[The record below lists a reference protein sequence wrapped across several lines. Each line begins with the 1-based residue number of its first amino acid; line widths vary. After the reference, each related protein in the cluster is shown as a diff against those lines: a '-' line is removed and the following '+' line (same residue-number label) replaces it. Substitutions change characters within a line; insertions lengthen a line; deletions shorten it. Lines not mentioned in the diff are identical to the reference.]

1 MHIVSRSPCTR
12 PAHTRKRLCKVS
24 AGDLAQLTYP
34 SGLTVFYRRN
44 ASGQITALDTKV
56 PGSNKP
62 TKPFI
67 ANLQYNALQMPTA
80 WNWQHCTVPVGVTG
94 TTPAATCAQAA
105 RQYDSAGRMTG
116 NEFAA
121 YGFDAASRINAI
133 TQNLYASLV
142 STSTA
147 TGTVTSSTSYYA
159 TPVSWSVGYDSRSRI
174 TSFNRINNPA
184 GSNATASAA
193 GNAAATFTYDP
204 NSNRLSSINKVTS
217 DTDLDGDF
225 DQFDK
230 ASTTAQ
236 TLAIG
241 AGTNKLLGF
250 SQTLT
255 STKGTKTLSTS
266 SQQVNYTLDAAG
278 NLTSDGLRTF
288 AYDATN
294 RHSQTTVSK
303 DGEASKITYLHNAM
317 GQRVFKS
324 EPQTG
329 QTLPNET
336 VLGTSFTNWLKTNFS
351 WLYATAQTNATLGNS
366 YVYADGQLPEY
377 AMLGE
382 YGNGGASSTGRTEYL
397 WLPTDS
403 GQAIPVGL
411 FRGNRFYAVH
421 ADHLNTPRLIN
432 DDSNK
437 AVWQW
442 PYSAFGDNQPVGI
455 LKATTNPANAYTQ
468 DPATNARL
476 QATSAAIVYNLRFA
490 GQYSDSETGMF
501 QNGFR
506 SYMPGQASYS
516 QFDPI
521 GLAGGSNRRGY
532 VGGNALMFADP
543 YGLYSIDEFG
553 SDASNAVVGFGDG
566 VSKIVTLGLYSTADA
581 RRQLGIEGNVN
592 MCSASYTGGKY
603 AGYAWGVGT
612 AWAAGLN
619 GGANSVFWSGSGNML
634 RAQAYGKSLEMTLIG
649 RAMNFAGEKT
659 PYWAWKAASAT
670 YAANASGVATKIG
683 EKAGNIWRTIEQP
696 ILNLRNIPINVVP

>member
-1 MHIVSRSPCTR
+1 MHIASRSPCIR
-12 PAHTRKRLCKVS
+12 LARTRKRPRRAS
-24 AGDLAQLTYP
+24 SGELAQLTYP

-67 ANLQYNALQMPTA
+67 ANLQYNALQMPTS
-80 WNWQHCTVPVGVTG
+80 WNWQHCTSPVGVTG

-142 STSTA
+142 SSSTA
-147 TGTVTSSTSYYA
+147 TGTLTSSTSYYA

-174 TSFNRINNPA
+174 TGFNRIANPL
-184 GSNATASAA
+184 GSAAAA
-193 GNAAATFTYDP
+193 GNAQSSFTYDP

-236 TLAIG
+236 TLSIG

-303 DGEASKITYLHNAM
+303 DGEASKITYLHNAL

-324 EPQTG
+324 EPQTA

-336 VLGTSFTNWLKTNFS
+336 VLGTTFTDWLKKNFS

-377 AMLGE
+377 TLLGE

-411 FRGNRFYAVH
+411 FRSNRFYAVH

-476 QATSAAIVYNLRFA
+476 QSTAAAVTFNLRFP
-490 GQYSDSETGMF
+490 GQYSDSESGMF
-501 QNGFR
+501 YNTQR
-506 SYMPGQASYS
+506 SYLASQGRYS
-516 QFDPI
+516 QSDPI
-521 GLAGGSNRRGY
+521 GLAGGWNRSVY
-532 VGGNALMFADP
+532 
-543 YGLYSIDEFG
+543 
-553 SDASNAVVGFGDG
+553 ASANPF
-566 VSKIVTLGLYSTADA
+566 
-581 RRQLGIEGNVN
+581 
-592 MCSASYTGGKY
+592 SYTDPMGLFDDALPSPIVIPSLAALCAANPLACAG
-603 AGYAWGVGT
+603 AGGYAAGT
-612 AWAAGLN
+612 LIYPLIERPLGWAIDYCM
-619 GGANSVFWSGSGNML
+619 NSEGTQEDCPGQWR
-634 RAQAYGKSLEMTLIG
+634 RAQNVCYEWMQELGDPSISKMRRKQLMDLTGGSM
-649 RAMNFAGEKT
+649 
-659 PYWAWKAASAT
+659 ASCKPGQVSQT
-670 YAANASGVATKIG
+670 CGGSRVDNPPRRRK
-683 EKAGNIWRTIEQP
+683 
-696 ILNLRNIPINVVP
+696 

>member
-1 MHIVSRSPCTR
+1 MHIVSHSPCTR
-12 PAHTRKRLCKVS
+12 PARTR
-24 AGDLAQLTYP
+24 
-34 SGLTVFYRRN
+34 RRSRK
-44 ASGQITALDTKV
+44 APA
-56 PGSNKP
+56 
-62 TKPFI
+62 
-67 ANLQYNALQMPTA
+67 
-80 WNWQHCTVPVGVTG
+80 GVTG

-142 STSTA
+142 TSSTA
-147 TGTVTSSTSYYA
+147 TGTLTSSTSYYA

-174 TSFNRINNPA
+174 TGFNRITNPA

-193 GNAAATFTYDP
+193 GNAQASFSYDP
-204 NSNRLSSINKVTS
+204 NSNRLTSINKVTS

-266 SQQVNYTLDAAG
+266 SQQVNYSLDAAG

-303 DGEASKITYLHNAM
+303 DGEASKITYLHNAL

-336 VLGTSFTNWLKTNFS
+336 VLGTSFTDWLKKNFS

-377 AMLGE
+377 ALLGE
-382 YGNGGASSTGRTEYL
+382 YGNGGTSSTGRTEYL

-411 FRGNRFYAVH
+411 FRSNRFYAVH

-442 PYSAFGDNQPVGI
+442 PYSAFGDNPPVGI

-468 DPATNARL
+468 DPASNARL
-476 QATSAAIVYNLRFA
+476 QATGAAITYNMRFA
-490 GQYSDSETGMF
+490 GQYADSETGLF
-501 QNGFR
+501 FNGFR
-506 SYMPGQASYS
+506 SYLSSQGRYS
-516 QFDPI
+516 QSDPA
-521 GLAGGSNRRGY
+521 GLGGGWSR
-532 VGGNALMFADP
+532 F
-543 YGLYSIDEFG
+543 
-553 SDASNAVVGFGDG
+553 
-566 VSKIVTLGLYSTADA
+566 
-581 RRQLGIEGNVN
+581 
-592 MCSASYTGGKY
+592 
-603 AGYAWGVGT
+603 GYAEGDPLGNT
-612 AWAAGLN
+612 DPFGLWTYN
-619 GGANSVFWSGSGNML
+619 QNDVRGGFDTD
-634 RAQAYGKSLEMTLIG
+634 GKSLVFNPKYYDPNAAAEILLIG
-649 RAMNFAGEKT
+649 ATSALGGAGGLMCAAKTTRETAKALVFSERTAPELKVILGWGNGAEGVKIARGALNSASVLRIQGTMTKAEIQAVESLYRAAAAAGRGGPVAPERAA
-659 PYWAWKAASAT
+659 YMAEILRLWK
-670 YAANASGVATKIG
+670 
-683 EKAGNIWRTIEQP
+683 
-696 ILNLRNIPINVVP
+696 